1 MKIKNDGN
9 FQIFLKIGFIQVLV
23 SSALESSLRMIAE
36 FIKSKECTGSFER
49 VYQGLLEEVSLPQH
63 ESLLDLLRCIRNA
76 NHDNGI
82 YFGREE
88 NIAYK
93 GTNYSF
99 NKNQIVTFVTWDF
112 LLDCVSGLI
121 SDLVNSTEVNSP
133 DRMEDLSVI

>member
-1 MKIKNDGN
+1 
-9 FQIFLKIGFIQVLV
+9 
-23 SSALESSLRMIAE
+23 MIAE
-36 FIKSKECTGSFER
+36 FIKSKECSGSFER